1 VLVVKNAVGAH
12 ARSNIM
18 ANNKRDKMFISLNS
32 EAGASVMAGLSLDK
46 DLTSAPAFL
55 SDIKK
60 KVVLS
65 DINY

>member
-1 VLVVKNAVGAH
+1 
-12 ARSNIM
+12 M

-65 DINY
+65 AINY